1 MPRKIVPRN
10 LGDEIYDL
18 FDSSAWQMEVSW
30 RWVLSYI
37 NCNLFCYYYFNNQGN
52 LLFLPDKQA
61 IFFSYYINK
70 SCI

>member
-30 RWVLSYI
+30 RWLLSYI
-37 NCNLFCYYYFNNQGN
+37 NYNLFCYYYFNNQGN
-52 LLFLPDKQA
+52 LLFFPDKQA
-61 IFFSYYINK
+61 ISSLI
-70 SCI
+70 I